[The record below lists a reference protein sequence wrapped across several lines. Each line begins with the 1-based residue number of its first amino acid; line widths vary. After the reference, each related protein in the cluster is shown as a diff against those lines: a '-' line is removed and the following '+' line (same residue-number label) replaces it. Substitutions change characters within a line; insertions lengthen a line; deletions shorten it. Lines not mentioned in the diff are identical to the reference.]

1 MLALPTSLDSPVQWY
16 LSNHRIVSGFSINAE
31 DLGQATIQDYNNVLF
46 TALEEHVSSETT
58 SIGCLRALRI
68 NIRCFAL

>member
-31 DLGQATIQDYNNVLF
+31 DLGQATMQDYNNVLF
-46 TALEEHVSSETT
+46 TALEAVSYTHLT
-58 SIGCLRALRI
+58 LPTKA
-68 NIRCFAL
+68 